1 MAGIAFITHG
11 LPKFENLQGVQGFF
25 APVGIPA
32 ELALP
37 IGFLKVIVGI
47 LLIVGLITRITSI
60 LFIIE
65 MIGVVLVVKAGASIT
80 GEGGIEVE
88 LLLLMAIS
96 ISLLL
101 SGPGRISIER
111 DVLK

>member
-1 MAGIAFITHG
+1 MIA
-11 LPKFENLQGVQGFF
+11 
-25 APVGIPA
+25 
-32 ELALP
+32 
-37 IGFLKVIVGI
+37 GI
-47 LLIVGLITRITSI
+47 LLILDIVTGITSI

-88 LLLLMAIS
+88 LLLMAIS